1 MRRMS
6 LFAAFA
12 AIFCVPLA
20 GGACGARTGL
30 LVDQGADVTDGGDAG
45 VISRHLSPADK
56 IDLLFMIDN
65 SASMADKQVL
75 LKEAVPD
82 LVDRLVNPRCVDAA
96 DANTVLGKSV
106 GGVCAKGVLE
116 FPAVHDLH
124 VGIVTSSLG
133 GRGSD
138 NCGIDANPTNP
149 NLDAHNDDKGH
160 LIMRGGADEH
170 PIGDMA
176 PSNFLAW
183 FPPSGKNGAPPAVT
197 PITDPA
203 RFEADFQDLVAGVH
217 EFGCGFEAQLESW
230 YRFLIQPDP
239 YDDIVVSGQKAAL
252 VGVDSIILQQRHD
265 FLRPDSLVAIVLLTD
280 ENDSTV
286 DPMAIEQRAWM
297 YEAVQFPDSPDG
309 HPPHPTTPCT
319 ASPNDPACT
328 SCLLTGAHT
337 DPKCLVNGGYY
348 VSGEESSNVRFF
360 HMKQR
365 FGVDPQ
371 FPVQRYVDALTSPT
385 VPNREGEHPKNASAY
400 VGTKNCTN
408 PLFAKSLPSDAK
420 GELCNLGRGPRALDL
435 VYFAV
440 IGGVPNPLLHFDPTS
455 PEASRLAPSDWL
467 RLLGRDPAA
476 YDFRDIDPH
485 MLESITPRAGLPK
498 VGSPN
503 DADPIHGRE
512 WDTSNGDLQY
522 ACTFPLA
529 TPRDC
534 TSGQRGC
541 DCATKPSPVCD
552 AKRATIQ
559 LRGKAYPP
567 VRELE
572 VAHALG
578 DQAVVASLCPIH
590 TTPTAPDDPLYGYR
604 PAMKTIIDRLKLGLK

>member
-1 MRRMS
+1 MRWIA
-6 LFAAFA
+6 LFAAICCF
-12 AIFCVPLA
+12 PLA
-20 GGACGARTGL
+20 SGACGARTGL
-30 LVDQGADVTDGGDAG
+30 LVDQGATVTEGPDGG
-45 VISRHLSPADK
+45 VIARHLSPADK

-75 LKEAVPD
+75 LREAVPD
-82 LVDRLVNPRCVDAA
+82 LVDRLVNPRCVSAT
-96 DANTVLGKSV
+96 DANAVVGKSA
-106 GGVCAKGVLE
+106 GGLCATGVLE

-138 NCGIDANPTNP
+138 TCGPDQNP
-149 NLDAHNDDKGH
+149 NNPALDAHNDDRGH
-160 LIMRGGADEH
+160 LIARGGADEH
-170 PIGDMA
+170 PIADMA
-176 PSNFLAW
+176 PSSFLAW
-183 FPPSGKNGAPPAVT
+183 FPPTGQNHGGAPPAVT
-197 PITDPA
+197 PLQDPA

-239 YDDIVVSGQKAAL
+239 YGDVVVSNQQAAL
-252 VGVDSIILQQRHD
+252 VGIDDVILKQRHD

-286 DPMAIEQRAWM
+286 DPIALDRRAWM
-297 YEAVQFPDSPDG
+297 YESQSFRGSPDG
-309 HPPHPTTPCT
+309 HPPRPTSTCAAAPLGPACESCLT
-319 ASPNDPACT
+319 TTSNDPACQR
-328 SCLLTGAHT
+328 
-337 DPKCLVNGGYY
+337 NGGFY
-348 VSGEESSNVRFF
+348 VSGEEASNVRFF

-371 FPVQRYVDALTSPT
+371 FPLQRYVDGLTSAT
-385 VPNREGEHPKNASAY
+385 VPDRSGEHPSGGGAY
-400 VGTKNCTN
+400 VGKKNCTN
-408 PLFAKSLPSDAK
+408 PLFAKNLPADAK
-420 GELCNLGRGPRALDL
+420 GERCDLERGPRAADL

-440 IGGVPNPLLHFDPTS
+440 IGGVPNQLLHFDPAS
-455 PEASRLAPSDWL
+455 PEASRLNAGDWQ
-467 RLLGRDPAA
+467 RLVGRDPSS
-476 YDFRDIDPH
+476 YDFGGIDPH
-485 MLESITPRAGLPK
+485 MLESITPRAGLPP

-512 WDTSNGDLQY
+512 WDTANADLQY

-534 TSGQRGC
+534 SGGQRGC
-541 DCATKPSPVCD
+541 DCGTKPAPICNPAAPTTQV
-552 AKRATIQ
+552 
-559 LRGKAYPP
+559 RGKAYPP

-572 VAHALG
+572 VARKLG
-578 DQAVVASLCPIH
+578 DQAIVASLCPIH
-590 TTPTAPDDPLYGYR
+590 TKPDAPDDPLYGYR